1 MHPLV
6 AIVAGIWIT
15 MLLAVMVV
23 YATVA
28 KSSAAR
34 IVALDALSLLLV
46 ALLVLYAASVRQAF
60 YLDAA
65 LALALVSFI
74 GPIAASRWRSN
85 RRIL

>member
-1 MHPLV
+1 MHPVV
-6 AIVAGIWIT
+6 ALVAGIWIT
-15 MLLAVMVV
+15 MLLVVMVV

-28 KSSAAR
+28 KSSATR

-46 ALLVLYAASVRQAF
+46 ALLVLYSASVQRSY

-74 GPIAASRWRSN
+74 GPIAAARWRSN